1 MDVRELLDM
10 VRSTLFQLNL
20 MAYEDL
26 LASLEN
32 SEEKGCH
39 RRNGSTKLWAHRA
52 KKHEKTAFQQWVSE
66 WPD

>member
-1 MDVRELLDM
+1 MDVRELLDV
-10 VRSTLFQLNL
+10 VRITLFQLNL

-39 RRNGSTKLWAHRA
+39 RRNDSTKLWALG
-52 KKHEKTAFQQWVSE
+52 SYG
-66 WPD
+66 